1 MSTSGKKL
9 SSNKQASKKKSPTKH
24 SAESITATKS
34 DLNLSADEDLDLS
47 ADESATVA
55 SFDAKAFL
63 KNVTSKPGVYRM
75 LDEKEQV
82 IYVGKAKNLKNR
94 LTSYF
99 RATGLSAK
107 TQVMVSKI
115 KSIEIAITHTEGEA
129 LLLESNL
136 IKKLRPRY
144 NVLMRDDKSYPY
156 IFISDKADYPRIAL
170 HRGARKKQGLYLGPY
185 PNAFSVRESIHL
197 LQKMFM
203 IRQCEDSTFAN
214 RSRPCLQYQIKRCTA
229 PCVGYISE
237 KAYAKDINHAVLFL
251 QGKSEQVV
259 NELVKDMETAAK
271 KQNFEKAAVYR
282 DQISHLRK
290 VTERQYISADKG
302 DIDVIACSTE
312 GGQAS
317 VQVFYIRNGLNLGNR
332 GFFPKLPE
340 ELTSEQILTAF
351 IPQFY
356 LKRDVPGEIIVS
368 TGLPEA
374 ALIEEVLSEQAEH
387 KVKLTSK
394 VRGERAKWIE
404 MALNN
409 ANNSLKTKLIS
420 RSGLLSRFENL
431 QEVLQLDEIP
441 VRLECFDISHTQG
454 EATVAS
460 CVVFTP
466 EGAFKTDYRRYNITG
481 ITGGDDYA
489 AMKQALERRYRPT
502 GSASAASSTLTSTG
516 SNKAED
522 RKLPDI
528 LFIDGGKGQLKQAI
542 EVFDELDITS
552 VMLIGVAK
560 GEGRKAG
567 LEKLVFSDGREDLYL
582 SIESAALNLILQV
595 RDEAHRFAI
604 SGHRAQRAK
613 KRRTSPLEGI
623 AGLGPKRR
631 QTLLKQFGGIQGI
644 TQAGVEDLAKI
655 SGISKKLARE
665 IYDQFHATD

>member
-1 MSTSGKKL
+1 MTSVEKESSTETELKSQQAFDSTS
-9 SSNKQASKKKSPTKH
+9 
-24 SAESITATKS
+24 
-34 DLNLSADEDLDLS
+34 
-47 ADESATVA
+47 
-55 SFDAKAFL
+55 FL

-75 LDEKEQV
+75 LDEKQQV

-94 LTSYF
+94 LNSYF
-99 RATGLSAK
+99 RKTGLSPK

-115 KSIEIAITHTEGEA
+115 CNIDITITHTEGEA

-136 IKKLRPRY
+136 IKECRPRY

-156 IFISDKADYPRIAL
+156 IFVSDKSAYPRITL
-170 HRGARKKQGLYLGPY
+170 HRGARKKKGLYLGPY
-185 PNAFSVRESIHL
+185 PNAHAVRESINL
-197 LQKMFM
+197 LQRMFL

-237 KAYAKDINHAVLFL
+237 KAYGKDISHAVLFL
-251 QGKSEQVV
+251 QGKSQQII
-259 NELVKDMETAAK
+259 NELVTDMEKAAE
-271 KQNFEKAAVYR
+271 KQHFEKAAVYR
-282 DQISHLRK
+282 DQISNLRK
-290 VTERQYISADKG
+290 VTEKQHISADKG
-302 DIDVIACSTE
+302 DIDIIACAAE
-312 GGQAS
+312 GGQAC

-332 GFFPKLPE
+332 SFYPGLPE
-340 ELTSEQILTAF
+340 ALSSEQILTAF

-368 TGLPEA
+368 NSPQDSK
-374 ALIEEVLSEQAEH
+374 LIEEVLSEQSKH
-387 KVKLTSK
+387 KVKITSK
-394 VRGERAKWIE
+394 LRGERAKWLE

-409 ANNSLKTKLIS
+409 ASNSLKIRLIS
-420 RSGLLSRFENL
+420 RSGLLARFEAL

-441 VRLECFDISHTQG
+441 LRLECFDISHTQG

-489 AMKQALERRYRPT
+489 AMKQALERRFRP
-502 GSASAASSTLTSTG
+502 AKPKKDRKL
-516 SNKAED
+516 AEKLEQ
-522 RKLPDI
+522 KLPDI

-542 EVFDELDITS
+542 DVFEKLEIDS
-552 VMLIGVAK
+552 VLLIGVAK

-567 LEKLVFSDGREDLYL
+567 LEKLIFSDGRPDLYL
-582 SIESAALNLILQV
+582 TIESAALNLILQV

-631 QTLLKQFGGIQGI
+631 QTLLKHFGGIQGI
-644 TQAGVEDLAKI
+644 TQAGIEDIAKI
-655 SGISKKLARE
+655 AGISKKLAQD
-665 IYDQFHATD
+665 IYHEFHATD

>member
-1 MSTSGKKL
+1 MT
-9 SSNKQASKKKSPTKH
+9 
-24 SAESITATKS
+24 SAEENK
-34 DLNLSADEDLDLS
+34 
-47 ADESATVA
+47 ATVTQTKTVFDSA
-55 SFDAKAFL
+55 SFL
-63 KNVTSKPGVYRM
+63 KNTTSKPGVYRM
-75 LDEKEQV
+75 LDDKDQV

-94 LTSYF
+94 LGSYF
-99 RATGLSAK
+99 RQTGLSPK
-107 TQVMVSKI
+107 TRVMVSKI
-115 KSIEIAITHTEGEA
+115 ANIELTITHTEGEA

-136 IKKLRPRY
+136 IKELRPRY

-156 IFISDKADYPRIAL
+156 IFISDKSTYPRIAL

-185 PNAFSVRESIHL
+185 PNAYSVRETINL
-197 LQKMFM
+197 LQKTFL
-203 IRQCEDSTFAN
+203 IRQCEDTTFAN

-237 KAYAKDINHAVLFL
+237 KAYRKDINHAILFL
-251 QGKSEQVV
+251 QGKSEQII
-259 NELVKDMETAAK
+259 NELVKDMETAAD
-271 KQNFEKAAVYR
+271 KQHFEKAVVYR

-290 VTERQYISADKG
+290 ITEKQYISADKG

-312 GGQAS
+312 GGQAC
-317 VQVFYIRNGLNLGNR
+317 VQVFYVRNGLNLGNR
-332 GFFPKLPE
+332 SFYPSLPE
-340 ELTSEQILTAF
+340 ELSAEQILTAF

-356 LKRDVPGEIIVS
+356 LKRDVPGEIIIS
-368 TGLPEA
+368 TPLAESD
-374 ALIEEVLSEQAEH
+374 LIAEVLGEQAKH
-387 KVKLTSK
+387 KVKITSK
-394 VRGERAKWIE
+394 VRGERARWIE

-409 ANNSLKTKLIS
+409 SNNSLKTRLIS
-420 RSGLLSRFENL
+420 RSGLLSRFEAL

-489 AMKQALERRYRPT
+489 AMKQALERRFRPPKT
-502 GSASAASSTLTSTG
+502 KKDKS
-516 SNKAED
+516 EQ
-522 RKLPDI
+522 KLPDI
-528 LFIDGGKGQLKQAI
+528 VFIDGGKGQLKQAI
-542 EVFDELDITS
+542 EVFDQLEINS
-552 VMLIGVAK
+552 VLLIGVAK

-567 LEKLVFSDGREDLYL
+567 LEKLIFSDGRPDLYL
-582 SIESAALNLILQV
+582 TIESAALNLILQV

-631 QTLLKQFGGIQGI
+631 QTLLKHFGGIQGI
-644 TQAGVEDLAKI
+644 TQAGVEDLVKI
-655 SGISKKLARE
+655 AGISKKLAQD
-665 IYDQFHATD
+665 IYDQFHASD

>member
-1 MSTSGKKL
+1 MTSVEKEST
-9 SSNKQASKKKSPTKH
+9 TKP
-24 SAESITATKS
+24 APA
-34 DLNLSADEDLDLS
+34 
-47 ADESATVA
+47 
-55 SFDAKAFL
+55 FDSVAFL
-63 KNVTSKPGVYRM
+63 KNVTGKPGVYRM
-75 LDEKEQV
+75 VDAKEQV

-94 LTSYF
+94 LSSYF
-99 RATGLSAK
+99 RQTGLSPK
-107 TQVMVSKI
+107 TKVMVSKI
-115 KSIEIAITHTEGEA
+115 ADIEITITHTEGEA

-156 IFISDKADYPRIAL
+156 IFISDKAAYPRIAL

-185 PNAFSVRESIHL
+185 PNAHVVRESINL
-197 LQKMFM
+197 LQKMFL
-203 IRQCEDSTFAN
+203 IRQCEDTTFAN

-229 PCVGYISE
+229 PCVEYISE
-237 KAYAKDINHAVLFL
+237 KAYRKDINHAILFL
-251 QGKSEQVV
+251 QGKSEQII
-259 NELVKDMETAAK
+259 NELVKDMEKAAE
-271 KQNFEKAAVYR
+271 KQHFEKAVVYR
-282 DQISHLRK
+282 DQISNLRK
-290 VTERQYISADKG
+290 VVETQHISADKG
-302 DIDVIACSTE
+302 DIDIIACSTE
-312 GGQAS
+312 AGQAC

-332 GFFPKLPE
+332 SFYPSLPD
-340 ELTSEQILTAF
+340 ELNNEQILTAF

-368 TGLPEA
+368 AVLAESD
-374 ALIEEVLSEQAEH
+374 LIAEVLSQQAKH
-387 KVKLTSK
+387 KVKVTAK
-394 VRGERAKWIE
+394 VRGERAKWVE

-409 ANNSLKTKLIS
+409 SNNLLKTRLIS
-420 RSGLLSRFENL
+420 RSGLLSRFEAL

-441 VRLECFDISHTQG
+441 LRLECFDISHTQG

-489 AMKQALERRYRPT
+489 AMKQALERRFRP
-502 GSASAASSTLTSTG
+502 ASS
-516 SNKAED
+516 NKNKNQATEQ
-522 RKLPDI
+522 KLPDI

-542 EVFDELDITS
+542 EVFEKLEINS
-552 VMLIGVAK
+552 VLLIGVAK

-567 LEKLVFSDGREDLYL
+567 LEKLIFSDGRPDLYL
-582 SIESAALNLILQV
+582 TIESAALNLILQV

-623 AGLGPKRR
+623 TGLGARRR
-631 QTLLKQFGGIQGI
+631 QTLLKHFGGIQGI

-655 SGISKKLARE
+655 SGISKKLAQD
-665 IYDQFHATD
+665 IYHQFHASD

>member
-1 MSTSGKKL
+1 MAPAEKEPSTEAVL
-9 SSNKQASKKKSPTKH
+9 SSQQAFD
-24 SAESITATKS
+24 SAS
-34 DLNLSADEDLDLS
+34 
-47 ADESATVA
+47 
-55 SFDAKAFL
+55 FL

-94 LTSYF
+94 LNSYF
-99 RATGLSAK
+99 RQTGLSPK

-115 KSIEIAITHTEGEA
+115 ANIDVTITHTEGEA

-136 IKKLRPRY
+136 IKELRPRY

-156 IFISDKADYPRIAL
+156 IFISNKSAYPRIAL
-170 HRGARKKQGLYLGPY
+170 HRGARKKKGLYLGPY
-185 PNAFSVRESIHL
+185 PNAHAVRESINL

-203 IRQCEDSTFAN
+203 IRQCEDTTFTN

-237 KAYAKDINHAVLFL
+237 KAYEKDIDHAILFL
-251 QGKSEQVV
+251 QGKSEQIIT
-259 NELVKDMETAAK
+259 ELVKEMEVAAEK
-271 KQNFEKAAVYR
+271 HNFEKAVVYR
-282 DQISHLRK
+282 DQISNLRK
-290 VTERQYISADKG
+290 VTEKQHISADKG

-312 GGQAS
+312 AGQAC

-332 GFFPKLPE
+332 SFFPALPE
-340 ELTSEQILTAF
+340 ELTDEQVLTAF

-356 LKRDVPGEIIVS
+356 LKRDVPGEIIISS
-368 TGLPEA
+368 TLGESK
-374 ALIEEVLSEQAEH
+374 LIEEVLSDQSKH
-387 KVKLTSK
+387 KVKITSK
-394 VRGERAKWIE
+394 VRGDRAKWLE
-404 MALNN
+404 LALSNSV
-409 ANNSLKTKLIS
+409 NSLKTRLIS
-420 RSGLLSRFENL
+420 RSGLLDRFEAL
-431 QEVLQLDEIP
+431 QQVMQLDEIP

-466 EGAFKTDYRRYNITG
+466 EGAFKTDYRRYNISG

-489 AMKQALERRYRPT
+489 AMKQALERRYRP
-502 GSASAASSTLTSTG
+502 SKKQQDDK
-516 SNKAED
+516 SNQ
-522 RKLPDI
+522 KLPDI

-542 EVFDELDITS
+542 DVFDKLEINNVLL
-552 VMLIGVAK
+552 VGVAK

-567 LEKLVFSDGREDLYL
+567 LEKLIFSDGRPDLYL
-582 SIESAALNLILQV
+582 TIESAALNLILQV

-631 QTLLKQFGGIQGI
+631 QTLLKHFGGIQGI
-644 TQAGVEDLAKI
+644 TQAGVEDIAKI
-655 SGISKKLARE
+655 AGISKKLAQD
-665 IYDQFHATD
+665 IYDQFHATE

>member
-1 MSTSGKKL
+1 MTSAEKESST
-9 SSNKQASKKKSPTKH
+9 ASKQ
-24 SAESITATKS
+24 
-34 DLNLSADEDLDLS
+34 
-47 ADESATVA
+47 V
-55 SFDAKAFL
+55 FDSTAFL

-75 LDEKEQV
+75 LDDQQQV

-94 LTSYF
+94 LSSYF
-99 RATGLSAK
+99 RKTGLSPK

-115 KSIEIAITHTEGEA
+115 SNVDITITHTEGEA

-136 IKKLRPRY
+136 IKELRPRY

-156 IFISDKADYPRIAL
+156 IFVSDKSAYPRISM

-185 PNAFSVRESIHL
+185 PNAHAVRESINL
-197 LQKMFM
+197 LQKMFL
-203 IRQCEDSTFAN
+203 IRQCEDTTFAN

-237 KAYAKDINHAVLFL
+237 KAYGKDISHAILFL
-251 QGKSEQVV
+251 QGKSEQIIH
-259 NELVKDMETAAK
+259 ELVKDMEKAAE
-271 KQNFEKAAVYR
+271 KQHFEKAAVYR
-282 DQISHLRK
+282 DQISNLRK
-290 VTERQYISADKG
+290 VTEKQHISADKG
-302 DIDVIACSTE
+302 DIDIIACAAE
-312 GGQAS
+312 AGQAC

-332 GFFPKLPE
+332 SFYPGLPE
-340 ELTSEQILTAF
+340 ELSSEQILTAF

-368 TGLPEA
+368 SAPKNSK
-374 ALIEEVLSEQAEH
+374 LIEEVLSQQSKH
-387 KVKLTSK
+387 SVKVTSK
-394 VRGERAKWIE
+394 VRGERARWLE

-409 ANNSLKTKLIS
+409 ADNSLKTKLIS
-420 RSGLLSRFENL
+420 RSGLLSRFEAL
-431 QEVLQLDEIP
+431 QDVLQLDEIP
-441 VRLECFDISHTQG
+441 LRLECFDISHTQG

-466 EGAFKTDYRRYNITG
+466 EGAFKTDYRRYNING

-489 AMKQALERRYRPT
+489 AMKQALERRFRP
-502 GSASAASSTLTSTG
+502 A
-516 SNKAED
+516 KAKKD
-522 RKLPDI
+522 QKLQQKLPDI

-542 EVFDELDITS
+542 EVFDKLEIDS
-552 VMLIGVAK
+552 VLLIGVAK

-567 LEKLVFSDGREDLYL
+567 LEKLIFSDGRPDLYL
-582 SIESAALNLILQV
+582 TIESAALNLILQV

-631 QTLLKQFGGIQGI
+631 QTLLKHFGGIQGI
-644 TQAGVEDLAKI
+644 TQAGIEDIAKI
-655 SGISKKLARE
+655 SGISKKLAQD

>member
-1 MSTSGKKL
+1 MSKVTDNKASAKKTEE
-9 SSNKQASKKKSPTKH
+9 SSSVK
-24 SAESITATKS
+24 
-34 DLNLSADEDLDLS
+34 
-47 ADESATVA
+47 
-55 SFDAKAFL
+55 FDSSAFL
-63 KNVTSKPGVYRM
+63 KTVTKKPGVYRM
-75 LDEKEQV
+75 LDSKDQV

-99 RATGLSAK
+99 RQTGLSPK

-115 KSIEIAITHTEGEA
+115 ADIEVTITHTEGEA

-136 IKKLRPRY
+136 IKQLRPRY

-156 IFISDKADYPRIAL
+156 VFVSDKSAYPRIAL
-170 HRGARKKQGLYLGPY
+170 HRGARKKKGLYLGPY
-185 PNAFSVRESIHL
+185 PNAHVVRESINL

-203 IRQCEDSTFAN
+203 IRQCEDTTFAN

-229 PCVGYISE
+229 PCVNYITE
-237 KAYAKDINHAVLFL
+237 KAYGRDINHAVMFL
-251 QGKSEQVV
+251 QGKSEQVI
-259 NELVKDMETAAK
+259 NELVKDMEQAAE
-271 KQNFEKAAVYR
+271 KQNFEKAVLYR
-282 DQISHLRK
+282 DQISSLRK

-302 DIDVIACSTE
+302 DIDIIACSAE
-312 GGQAS
+312 AGQAC

-332 GFFPKLPE
+332 SFYPSLPE
-340 ELTSEQILTAF
+340 ELNSEQILTAF

-368 TGLPEA
+368 TALGDS
-374 ALIEEVLSEQAEH
+374 ALIAEVLSEQSKH
-387 KVKLTSK
+387 KVKITNK

-409 ANNSLKTKLIS
+409 SLNSLKTKLIS
-420 RSGLLSRFENL
+420 RSGIMTRFEAL
-431 QEVLQLDEIP
+431 QEALQLDEIP

-466 EGAFKTDYRRYNITG
+466 EGAFKTDYRRYNIKG

-489 AMKQALERRYRPT
+489 AMKQALERRYRP
-502 GSASAASSTLTSTG
+502 AKTSDKKDT
-516 SNKAED
+516 EQ
-522 RKLPDI
+522 KLPDI

-542 EVFDELDITS
+542 EVFEQLQITS
-552 VMLIGVAK
+552 VLLVGVAK

-567 LEKLVFSDGREDLYL
+567 LEKLIFSDGRPDLYL
-582 SIESAALNLILQV
+582 TIESAALNLVLQV

-631 QTLLKQFGGIQGI
+631 QTLLKHFGGIQRI
-644 TQAGVEDLAKI
+644 TQAGVEDIAKI
-655 SGISKKLARE
+655 DGISKKLAQD
-665 IYDQFHATD
+665 IYDQFHAND

>member
-1 MSTSGKKL
+1 
-9 SSNKQASKKKSPTKH
+9 
-24 SAESITATKS
+24 
-34 DLNLSADEDLDLS
+34 
-47 ADESATVA
+47 
-55 SFDAKAFL
+55 
-63 KNVTSKPGVYRM
+63 M
-75 LDEKEQV
+75 LDDKQQV

-94 LTSYF
+94 LNSYF
-99 RATGLSAK
+99 RQTGLSPK

-115 KSIEIAITHTEGEA
+115 ASIELTITHTEGEA

-136 IKKLRPRY
+136 IKELRPRY

-156 IFISDKADYPRIAL
+156 IFVSDKAAYPRIAL
-170 HRGARKKQGLYLGPY
+170 HRGARKKPGMYLGPY
-185 PNAFSVRESIHL
+185 PNAHVVRESINL
-197 LQKMFM
+197 LQKMFL
-203 IRQCEDSTFAN
+203 IRQCEDTTFKN

-229 PCVGYISE
+229 PCVGFISE
-237 KAYAKDINHAVLFL
+237 KAYQKDISHAILFL
-251 QGKSEQVV
+251 QGKSQQVI
-259 NELVKDMETAAK
+259 NELVNDMEKAAE
-271 KQNFEKAAVYR
+271 KQHFEKAVIYR
-282 DQISHLRK
+282 DQISNLRK
-290 VTERQYISADKG
+290 ITEKQHISADKG
-302 DIDVIACSTE
+302 DIDIIACSSE
-312 GGQAS
+312 AGQAC

-332 GFFPKLPE
+332 SFYPGLPE
-340 ELTSEQILTAF
+340 ALSNEQILSAF

-368 TGLPEA
+368 APLENSQ
-374 ALIEEVLSEQAEH
+374 LIEEVLGEQSKH
-387 KVKLTSK
+387 KVKVTNR

-409 ANNSLKTKLIS
+409 ANNSLKTRLIS
-420 RSGLLSRFENL
+420 RSGLLSRFEAL
-431 QEVLQLDEIP
+431 QQVLQLDEIP

-489 AMKQALERRYRPT
+489 AMKQALERRFR
-502 GSASAASSTLTSTG
+502 ASKSKKQNS
-516 SNKAED
+516 EQ
-522 RKLPDI
+522 KLPDI
-528 LFIDGGKGQLKQAI
+528 LFVDGGKGQLKQAI
-542 EVFDELDITS
+542 EVFEKLEISS
-552 VMLIGVAK
+552 VLLIGVAK

-567 LEKLVFSDGREDLYL
+567 LEKLIFSDGRPDLYL
-582 SIESAALNLILQV
+582 TIESAALNLILQV

-631 QTLLKQFGGIQGI
+631 QTLLKHFGGIQGI

-655 SGISKKLARE
+655 AGISKKLAQH
-665 IYDQFHATD
+665 IYDQFHAAN

>member
-1 MSTSGKKL
+1 MASTEE
-9 SSNKQASKKKSPTKH
+9 SSTETKTTFDSASY
-24 SAESITATKS
+24 
-34 DLNLSADEDLDLS
+34 
-47 ADESATVA
+47 
-55 SFDAKAFL
+55 L
-63 KNVTSKPGVYRM
+63 KNATRKPGVYQM

-94 LTSYF
+94 ITSYF
-99 RATGLSAK
+99 RQTGLSPK

-115 KSIEIAITHTEGEA
+115 ADINITITHTEGEA

-136 IKKLRPRY
+136 IKELRPRY

-156 IFISDKADYPRIAL
+156 IFVSDKAAYPRIAL
-170 HRGARKKQGLYLGPY
+170 HRGARKKKGLYLGPY
-185 PNAFSVRESIHL
+185 PNAHAVRESINL
-197 LQKMFM
+197 LQKMFL
-203 IRQCEDSTFAN
+203 IRQCEDTTFAN

-237 KAYAKDINHAVLFL
+237 KAYGKDISHAILFL
-251 QGKSEQVV
+251 QGKSEQVI
-259 NELVKDMETAAK
+259 NELVKDMEKSAE
-271 KQNFEKAAVYR
+271 KQHFEKAAMYR
-282 DQISHLRK
+282 DQISNLRK
-290 VTERQYISADKG
+290 ITEKQHISADKG

-312 GGQAS
+312 AGQAS

-332 GFFPKLPE
+332 SFYPKLPE
-340 ELTSEQILTAF
+340 ALNAEQILTAF

-368 TGLPEA
+368 SAPA
-374 ALIEEVLSEQAEH
+374 DSRLIEEVLSDQSKH
-387 KVKLTSK
+387 KVKVTSK

-409 ANNSLKTKLIS
+409 SINSLKTRLIS
-420 RSGLLSRFENL
+420 RSGLLSRFEAL

-441 VRLECFDISHTQG
+441 VRLECFDISHTMG

-466 EGAFKTDYRRYNITG
+466 EGPFKTDYRRYNITG

-489 AMKQALERRYRPT
+489 AMKQALERRFRPSKT
-502 GSASAASSTLTSTG
+502 KKDGKSAKKT
-516 SNKAED
+516 EQ
-522 RKLPDI
+522 KLPDI
-528 LFIDGGKGQLKQAI
+528 LFIDGGKGQLRQAI
-542 EVFDELDITS
+542 EVFEKLEIDNVL
-552 VMLIGVAK
+552 LIGVAK

-567 LEKLVFSDGREDLYL
+567 LEKLIFSDGRPDLYL
-582 SIESAALNLILQV
+582 TIESAALNLILQV

-623 AGLGPKRR
+623 AGLGPRRR
-631 QTLLKQFGGIQGI
+631 QTLLKHFGGIQGI
-644 TQAGVEDLAKI
+644 TQAGVEDIAKI
-655 SGISKKLARE
+655 TGISKKLAKD
-665 IYDQFHATD
+665 IYDEFHATD

>member
-1 MSTSGKKL
+1 MAAAEELDKSSTESP
-9 SSNKQASKKKSPTKH
+9 SN
-24 SAESITATKS
+24 
-34 DLNLSADEDLDLS
+34 
-47 ADESATVA
+47 
-55 SFDAKAFL
+55 FDSNAFL

-75 LDEKEQV
+75 LDDKEQV

-94 LTSYF
+94 LSSYF
-99 RATGLSAK
+99 RQTGLSPK

-115 KSIEIAITHTEGEA
+115 AAINIAITHTEGEA

-136 IKKLRPRY
+136 IKELRPRY

-156 IFISDKADYPRIAL
+156 IFVSDKAAYPRIAL
-170 HRGARKKQGLYLGPY
+170 HRGARKKKGMYLGPY
-185 PNAFSVRESIHL
+185 PNAHAVRESINL
-197 LQKMFM
+197 LQKMFL
-203 IRQCEDSTFAN
+203 IRQCEDSTFQN

-229 PCVGYISE
+229 PCVNFITE
-237 KAYAKDINHAVLFL
+237 KAYRKDINHAILFL
-251 QGKSEQVV
+251 QGKSEQVT
-259 NELVKDMETAAK
+259 NELVKDMETAAE
-271 KQNFEKAAVYR
+271 KQHFEKAVVYR
-282 DQISHLRK
+282 DQISNLRK
-290 VTERQYISADKG
+290 ITEQQHISADKG
-302 DIDVIACSTE
+302 DIDVIACSAE
-312 GGQAS
+312 AGQAC

-332 GFFPKLPE
+332 SFFPSLPD
-340 ELTSEQILTAF
+340 ELSAEQILTAF

-368 TGLPEA
+368 HALDDH
-374 ALIEEVLSEQAEH
+374 ALIAEVLSDQSKH
-387 KVKLTSK
+387 KVRVTNK

-409 ANNSLKTKLIS
+409 ADNSLKTKLIS
-420 RSGLLSRFENL
+420 RSGLLTRFEAL

-441 VRLECFDISHTQG
+441 VRLECFDISHTMG

-489 AMKQALERRYRPT
+489 AMKQALQRRFKSVKT
-502 GSASAASSTLTSTG
+502 KNNQKL
-516 SNKAED
+516 EQ
-522 RKLPDI
+522 KLPDI
-528 LFIDGGKGQLKQAI
+528 LFIDGGKGQLRQAI
-542 EVFDELDITS
+542 EVFEELAIDS
-552 VMLIGVAK
+552 VLLVGVAK

-567 LEKLVFSDGREDLYL
+567 LEKLIFSDGRPDLYL
-582 SIESAALNLILQV
+582 TIESAALNLILQV

-631 QTLLKQFGGIQGI
+631 QTLLKHFGGIQGI
-644 TQAGVEDLAKI
+644 TQAGVEDIAKI
-655 SGISKKLARE
+655 TGISKKLAQD
-665 IYDQFHATD
+665 IYDQFHASD

>member
-1 MSTSGKKL
+1 MT
-9 SSNKQASKKKSPTKH
+9 
-24 SAESITATKS
+24 SAEKESSTESKPAF
-34 DLNLSADEDLDLS
+34 DSA
-47 ADESATVA
+47 
-55 SFDAKAFL
+55 AFL
-63 KNVTSKPGVYRM
+63 KNVTRKPGVYRM
-75 LDEKEQV
+75 FDDKEQV

-94 LTSYF
+94 LSSYF
-99 RATGLSAK
+99 RQTGLSPK

-115 KSIEIAITHTEGEA
+115 VDIELTITHTEGEA

-156 IFISDKADYPRIAL
+156 IFISDKAAYPRIAL

-185 PNAFSVRESIHL
+185 PNAHAVRESIHL
-197 LQKMFM
+197 LQKMFL
-203 IRQCEDSTFAN
+203 IRQCEDTTFSN

-229 PCVGYISE
+229 PCVDFITE
-237 KAYAKDINHAVLFL
+237 KVYRKDINHAILFL
-251 QGKSEQVV
+251 QGKSEQVI
-259 NELVKDMETAAK
+259 NELVKDMEKAAD
-271 KQNFEKAAVYR
+271 KQHFEKAAVYR

-290 VTERQYISADKG
+290 VVETQHVSADKG
-302 DIDVIACSTE
+302 DIDIIACSSE
-312 GGQAS
+312 AGQAC

-332 GFFPKLPE
+332 GFYPSLPE
-340 ELTSEQILTAF
+340 ELNSEQILTAF

-368 TGLPEA
+368 TVLAESD
-374 ALIEEVLSEQAEH
+374 LIAQVLSQQSKH
-387 KVKLTSK
+387 KVKVTGK
-394 VRGERAKWIE
+394 VRGERAKWLE

-409 ANNSLKTKLIS
+409 SSNLLKTKLIS
-420 RSGLLSRFENL
+420 RSGLLSRFEAL

-441 VRLECFDISHTQG
+441 LRLECFDISHTQG

-489 AMKQALERRYRPT
+489 AMKQALERRFRPA
-502 GSASAASSTLTSTG
+502 GSHK
-516 SNKAED
+516 NKSQNQTIEQ
-522 RKLPDI
+522 KLPDI
-528 LFIDGGKGQLKQAI
+528 LLIDGGKGQLKQAI
-542 EVFDELDITS
+542 EVFDKLDINS
-552 VMLIGVAK
+552 VLLIGVAK

-567 LEKLVFSDGREDLYL
+567 LEKLIFSDGRADLYL

-631 QTLLKQFGGIQGI
+631 QTLLKHFGGIQGI

-655 SGISKKLARE
+655 SGISKKLAQD
-665 IYDQFHATD
+665 IYHQFHASD

>member
-1 MSTSGKKL
+1 MSATGKQQSDK
-9 SSNKQASKKKSPTKH
+9 N
-24 SAESITATKS
+24 TATESKALVDS
-34 DLNLSADEDLDLS
+34 DVPEEKPTIEAL
-47 ADESATVA
+47 
-55 SFDAKAFL
+55 FDAKAFL

-75 LDEKEQV
+75 LDVKAQV
-82 IYVGKAKNLKNR
+82 IYVGKAKNLKKR
-94 LTSYF
+94 LSSYF
-99 RATGLSAK
+99 RATGLSVK
-107 TQVMVSKI
+107 TQVMVSRI
-115 KSIEIAITHTEGEA
+115 SDIEITITHTEGEA

-136 IKKLRPRY
+136 IKDLRPRY

-156 IFISDKADYPRIAL
+156 IFISDKAAYPRIAL
-170 HRGARKKQGLYLGPY
+170 HRGARKKQGMYLGPY
-185 PNAFSVRESIHL
+185 PNAHSVRESINL
-197 LQKMFM
+197 LQKMFL
-203 IRQCEDSTFAN
+203 IRQCEDTTFAN

-229 PCVGYISE
+229 PCVGYVSE

-259 NELVKDMETAAK
+259 NELVADMEVAAE
-271 KQNFEKAAVYR
+271 KQNFEKAAIYR
-282 DQISHLRK
+282 DQISNLRK

-312 GGQAS
+312 GGQAC

-332 GFFPKLPE
+332 SFFPSLPE
-340 ELTSEQILTAF
+340 ELTVEQILTAF

-356 LKRDVPGEIIVS
+356 LKRDVPGEVIIS
-368 TGLPEA
+368 TSLSEGG
-374 ALIEEVLSEQAEH
+374 LIEEVLSDQAKH
-387 KVKLTSK
+387 KVKLTNN

-409 ANNSLKTKLIS
+409 SLNSLKTKLIS
-420 RSGLLSRFENL
+420 RSGLIARFENL

-466 EGAFKTDYRRYNITG
+466 EGAFKTDYRRYNIKG

-489 AMKQALERRYRPT
+489 AMKQALERRYRA
-502 GSASAASSTLTSTG
+502 GNSTSNTTSNTA
-516 SNKAED
+516 NAED

-528 LFIDGGKGQLKQAI
+528 LFIDGGKGQLRQAI
-542 EVFDELDITS
+542 EVFDELEITS
-552 VMLIGVAK
+552 VLLIGVAK

-582 SIESAALNLILQV
+582 GIESAALNLIIQV

-631 QTLLKQFGGIQGI
+631 QTLLKHFGGIQGI
-644 TQAGVEDLAKI
+644 TQAGVEDLARI

-665 IYDQFHATD
+665 IYDQFHAND

>member
-1 MSTSGKKL
+1 M
-9 SSNKQASKKKSPTKH
+9 
-24 SAESITATKS
+24 
-34 DLNLSADEDLDLS
+34 
-47 ADESATVA
+47 
-55 SFDAKAFL
+55 FL
-63 KNVTSKPGVYRM
+63 
-75 LDEKEQV
+75 
-82 IYVGKAKNLKNR
+82 
-94 LTSYF
+94 
-99 RATGLSAK
+99 
-107 TQVMVSKI
+107 
-115 KSIEIAITHTEGEA
+115 
-129 LLLESNL
+129 
-136 IKKLRPRY
+136 
-144 NVLMRDDKSYPY
+144 
-156 IFISDKADYPRIAL
+156 
-170 HRGARKKQGLYLGPY
+170 
-185 PNAFSVRESIHL
+185 
-197 LQKMFM
+197 
-203 IRQCEDSTFAN
+203 IRQCEDTTFAN

-251 QGKSEQVV
+251 QGKSERVV
-259 NELVKDMETAAK
+259 NELVADMETAAE

-282 DQISHLRK
+282 DQISQLRK

-312 GGQAS
+312 GGQAC

-332 GFFPKLPE
+332 GFFPSLPE
-340 ELTSEQILTAF
+340 ELSVEQILTAF

-356 LKRDVPGEIIVS
+356 LKRDVPGEVIVS
-368 TGLPEA
+368 S
-374 ALIEEVLSEQAEH
+374 ALSEGELIAEVLGDQAKH
-387 KVKLTSK
+387 KVRLINN
-394 VRGERAKWIE
+394 VRGERAKWVE

-409 ANNSLKTKLIS
+409 SLNSLKTKLIS
-420 RSGLLSRFENL
+420 RSGLIYRFENL
-431 QEVLQLDEIP
+431 QEVLQLNEIP

-466 EGAFKTDYRRYNITG
+466 EGAFKTDYRRYNIKG

-489 AMKQALERRYRPT
+489 AMKQALERRYRVGKST
-502 GSASAASSTLTSTG
+502 DGST
-516 SNKAED
+516 KQEED
-522 RKLPDI
+522 RKLPDV
-528 LFIDGGKGQLKQAI
+528 LFIDGGKGQLRQAI
-542 EVFDELDITS
+542 DVFDELEITS
-552 VMLIGVAK
+552 VLLIGVAK

-582 SIESAALNLILQV
+582 SIESAALNLIIQV

-631 QTLLKQFGGIQGI
+631 QTLLKHFGGIQGI

-665 IYDQFHATD
+665 IYDQFHAGD

>member
-1 MSTSGKKL
+1 MAAEHDSKSGSTGSTSG
-9 SSNKQASKKKSPTKH
+9 NT
-24 SAESITATKS
+24 SAKISEAIALFDS
-34 DLNLSADEDLDLS
+34 
-47 ADESATVA
+47 VA
-55 SFDAKAFL
+55 YL

-82 IYVGKAKNLKNR
+82 IYVGKAKNLKKR

-99 RATGLSAK
+99 RQTGLSPK

-115 KSIEIAITHTEGEA
+115 TDINVTITHTEGEA

-136 IKKLRPRY
+136 IKELRPRY

-156 IFISDKADYPRIAL
+156 IFISDKSAYPRIAL
-170 HRGARKKQGLYLGPY
+170 HRGARKKKGLYLGPY
-185 PNAFSVRESIHL
+185 PNAHVVRESINL
-197 LQKMFM
+197 LQKMFL
-203 IRQCEDSTFAN
+203 IRQCEDTTFAN

-229 PCVGYISE
+229 PCVSYISE
-237 KAYAKDINHAVLFL
+237 MAYQKDIKHAVLFL
-251 QGKSEQVV
+251 QGKSEKVI
-259 NELVKDMETAAK
+259 NELVTDMEVAAEK
-271 KQNFEKAAVYR
+271 HHFEKAATYR
-282 DQISHLRK
+282 DQISNLRK
-290 VTERQYISADKG
+290 VTEKQHISADKG

-312 GGQAS
+312 AGQAC

-332 GFFPKLPE
+332 SFYPSLPE
-340 ELTSEQILTAF
+340 ELTTEQVLTAF

-368 TGLPEA
+368 STLQESG
-374 ALIEEVLSEQAEH
+374 LIEEVLATQSNH

-394 VRGERAKWIE
+394 VRGERAKWLE
-404 MALNN
+404 MALSNSD
-409 ANNSLKTKLIS
+409 NSLKTRLIS
-420 RSGLLSRFENL
+420 RSGLYSRFEAL
-431 QEVLQLDEIP
+431 QEALQLDEIP
-441 VRLECFDISHTQG
+441 LRLECFDISHTMG

-466 EGAFKTDYRRYNITG
+466 EGAFKSDYRRYNITG

-489 AMKQALERRYRPT
+489 AMRQALERRFR
-502 GSASAASSTLTSTG
+502 SSKTKP
-516 SNKAED
+516 SNSKNKTEQ
-522 RKLPDI
+522 KLPDI

-542 EVFDELDITS
+542 EVFEQLEITN
-552 VMLIGVAK
+552 VLLVGVAK

-567 LEKLVFSDGREDLYL
+567 LEKLIFSDGRPELYL
-582 SIESAALNLILQV
+582 TIESAALNLILQV

-631 QTLLKQFGGIQGI
+631 QTLLKHFGGIQGI
-644 TQAGVEDLAKI
+644 TQAGVEDIAKI
-655 SGISKKLARE
+655 TGISKKLAQN
-665 IYDQFHATD
+665 IYDEFHAGD

>member
-1 MSTSGKKL
+1 MSAKGKNQL
-9 SSNKQASKKKSPTKH
+9 GEKQSTDVKVPVDADLGEKPAIVDSFNVKS
-24 SAESITATKS
+24 
-34 DLNLSADEDLDLS
+34 
-47 ADESATVA
+47 
-55 SFDAKAFL
+55 FL
-63 KNVTSKPGVYRM
+63 KNVTSRPGVYRM
-75 LDEKEQV
+75 LDVKAQV
-82 IYVGKAKNLKNR
+82 IYVGKAKNLKKR
-94 LTSYF
+94 LSSYF
-99 RATGLSAK
+99 RATGLSVK

-115 KSIEIAITHTEGEA
+115 NDIEITITHTEGEA

-136 IKKLRPRY
+136 IKELRPRY

-156 IFISDKADYPRIAL
+156 IFISDKADYPRITL
-170 HRGARKKQGLYLGPY
+170 HRGARKKQGMYLGPY
-185 PNAFSVRESIHL
+185 PNASSVRESINL
-197 LQKMFM
+197 LQKMFL
-203 IRQCEDSTFAN
+203 IRQCEDTTFAN

-259 NELVKDMETAAK
+259 NELVADMEVAAEK
-271 KQNFEKAAVYR
+271 HNFEKAGVYR

-290 VTERQYISADKG
+290 VTERQYVSADKG

-312 GGQAS
+312 GGQAC

-332 GFFPKLPE
+332 AFFPSLPE
-340 ELTSEQILTAF
+340 ELSVEEILTAF

-356 LKRDVPGEIIVS
+356 LKRDVPGEVIVS
-368 TGLPEA
+368 SELPEGE
-374 ALIEEVLSEQAEH
+374 LIAEVLSDQAKH
-387 KVKLTSK
+387 KVRLINN
-394 VRGERAKWIE
+394 VRGERAKWVE

-409 ANNSLKTKLIS
+409 SLNSLKTKLIS
-420 RSGLLSRFENL
+420 RSGLIARFENL

-466 EGAFKTDYRRYNITG
+466 EGAFKTDYRRYNIKG

-489 AMKQALERRYRPT
+489 AMKQALERRYRVGKST
-502 GSASAASSTLTSTG
+502 DGST
-516 SNKAED
+516 KQEED
-522 RKLPDI
+522 RKLPDV
-528 LFIDGGKGQLKQAI
+528 LFIDGGKGQLRQAI
-542 EVFDELDITS
+542 EVFDALEITS
-552 VMLIGVAK
+552 VLLIGVAK

-567 LEKLVFSDGREDLYL
+567 LEKLVFSDGRADLYL

-623 AGLGPKRR
+623 SGLGPKRR
-631 QTLLKQFGGIQGI
+631 QTLLKHFGGIQGI
-644 TQAGVEDLAKI
+644 TRAGVEDLAKI
-655 SGISKKLARE
+655 SGISKKLARD
-665 IYDQFHATD
+665 IYDQFHASD